1 MLNRKAG
8 ILPPAYGSGSMLGHH
23 GTEWRDSPTNFKLFE
38 PTNVAGASDSIP
50 QGLKTQRRAKFRSRK
65 TPRLQHIVHLNQ
77 IPSVRLMARIHC
89 KTGIAL
95 LLSAV
100 AFLPLSANAER
111 VTLVCPNA
119 ISQRI
124 ILTFILD
131 TEKNIVLSARVQSP
145 TLDDIIFENL
155 PLTSND
161 SEISWKYTWKLTY
174 KQSQTNYYTLDRNT
188 LELKTRSDLNIAG
201 DQHWLCQLKR
211 RQL

>member
-1 MLNRKAG
+1 
-8 ILPPAYGSGSMLGHH
+8 
-23 GTEWRDSPTNFKLFE
+23 
-38 PTNVAGASDSIP
+38 
-50 QGLKTQRRAKFRSRK
+50 
-65 TPRLQHIVHLNQ
+65 
-77 IPSVRLMARIHC
+77 MARIHC
-89 KTGIAL
+89 KTAIAL
-95 LLSAV
+95 FLSAV
-100 AFLPLSANAER
+100 AFSPLSANAER

-119 ISQRI
+119 ISERM

-131 TEKNIVLSARVQSP
+131 TEKNIVLSARFQSP

-161 SEISWKYTWKLTY
+161 AEISWKWTY
-174 KQSQTNYYTLDRNT
+174 KQRQTNYYTLDRNT

>member
-1 MLNRKAG
+1 
-8 ILPPAYGSGSMLGHH
+8 
-23 GTEWRDSPTNFKLFE
+23 
-38 PTNVAGASDSIP
+38 
-50 QGLKTQRRAKFRSRK
+50 
-65 TPRLQHIVHLNQ
+65 
-77 IPSVRLMARIHC
+77 MARIHC

-131 TEKNIVLSARVQSP
+131 TEKNIVLSARFQSL
-145 TLDDIIFENL
+145 TLDDIIFGNL

-161 SEISWKYTWKLTY
+161 AEFSWKWTY
-174 KQSQTNYYTLDRNT
+174 KQRQTNYYTLDRNT
-188 LELKTRSDLNIAG
+188 LELKTRSDLEHCRRSA
-201 DQHWLCQLKR
+201 LALPTEATPTLKR
-211 RQL
+211 VSILLRRWRHPEVDSDLQIQRPR